1 MKCLIC
7 GRSALPGAKLCS
19 DCRAARKRAFAATV
33 TQPLLIAAARS
44 KGEQKLL
51 RPSQSVAATV
61 RRAAEQS
68 LFVKPPPVKKPTPRF
83 RRTDFVWLAA
93 ALGVIV
99 VSGVYAAHRFY
110 VPWHPEAPSPVAIQ
124 SDAADRQAAA
134 TGMNVAPTPTALKPT
149 AAEPNGG
156 PAPDAAPSDIAKPD
170 AARRSAGKRVVL
182 APSERMPLMQ
192 PMAAAP
198 AVAPVLIVP
207 VPTPPDPLQAM
218 NEGFVRCAG
227 GDLLD
232 RMACDSRVRQQYCGG
247 YWGRV
252 PQCPIGPV
260 TDHGQ

>member
-7 GRSALPGAKLCS
+7 GRSALPGARLCS

-44 KGEQKLL
+44 KGDQRLL

-68 LFVKPPPVKKPTPRF
+68 LFVKPPPAQKPTPRF
-83 RRTDFVWLAA
+83 RRTDFAWLAA

-110 VPWHPEAPSPVAIQ
+110 TPWSSDAPSPVATQ
-124 SDAADRQAAA
+124 PDAADRPAVAA
-134 TGMNVAPTPTALKPT
+134 GISVAPTPTALKPA
-149 AAEPNGG
+149 AAERSAG
-156 PAPDAAPSDIAKPD
+156 PAPDAAPSDVAKPD
-170 AARRSAGKRVVL
+170 AAKRSSGKRVVL
-182 APSERMPLMQ
+182 APSEAMPLMQ

-198 AVAPVLIVP
+198 SVAPVLIVP
-207 VPTPPDPLQAM
+207 APTLPNPLQSM
-218 NEGFVRCAG
+218 NDGFVRCAG
-227 GDLLD
+227 SDLVD
-232 RMACDSRVRQQYCGG
+232 RMACESRVRQQYCGG
-247 YWGRV
+247 YWGKV

-260 TDHGQ
+260 TDRGQ